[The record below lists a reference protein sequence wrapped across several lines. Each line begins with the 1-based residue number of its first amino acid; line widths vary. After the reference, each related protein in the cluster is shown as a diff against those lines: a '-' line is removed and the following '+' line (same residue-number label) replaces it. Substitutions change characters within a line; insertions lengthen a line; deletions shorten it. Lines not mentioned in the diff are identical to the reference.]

1 MGSGSFILEAR
12 ASLESAILILQVL
25 VFSSYGYQ
33 GEVKDRNNPSRF
45 GS

>member
-12 ASLESAILILQVL
+12 VFLESAILILRVL

-33 GEVKDRNNPSRF
+33 IGVKDRNNPSRF
-45 GS
+45 ES